1 MTASALFE
9 RWPQWL
15 PELLE
20 GLWTSVQ
27 LTGAFLALGLPL
39 GVVFALALSSERALL
54 RAAAVAC
61 VEAGRS
67 IPVLVLLYLV
77 YFGLPEVEIRLGAF
91 VSATVALGFSFAAYT
106 SEVFR
111 AGIAAVGAGQRE
123 AARAVGLTR
132 AQEMRLVVLPQAIR
146 IVIPPILGWAV
157 IFFQA
162 TSLAFAI
169 AVPELLSNAY
179 TIGSHTYRFLS
190 VLLLTAVL
198 YASVSIPASLVIDSL
213 DRRRGPLP

>member
-1 MTASALFE
+1 MIALSLVE

-15 PELLE
+15 PELLG

-27 LTGAFLALGLPL
+27 LTAAFLAVGLPL
-39 GVVFALALSSERALL
+39 GLGLAVALSAGSRPVRWAAMVLVETGRA
-54 RAAAVAC
+54 
-61 VEAGRS
+61 

-77 YFGLPEVEIRLGAF
+77 YFGLPEVDLRLGAF
-91 VSATVALGFSFAAYT
+91 ASATAAIGFSFAAYT
-106 SEVFR
+106 SEVFK
-111 AGIAAVGAGQRE
+111 AGIAAVPRGQRE

-132 AQEMRLVVLPQAIR
+132 RQELRLVVLPQAVR

-169 AVPELLSNAY
+169 AVPELLSRSY
-179 TIGSHTYRFLS
+179 TIGASTFRFLS
-190 VLLLTAVL
+190 VLLLAALL
-198 YASVSIPASLVIDSL
+198 YAAVAIPASLAIDAL
-213 DRRRGPLP
+213 DRRRGALT